1 MKEKTFRILRDR
13 LPVENKVKD
22 GFIHVDPHITS
33 GNFTTA
39 VPPGQNAG
47 EAILVNFEEY
57 VFSEEALRRLD
68 LRGLRP
74 GLPTELADLSKNHPD
89 SSELAGCF
97 PLVALGDS
105 WVGPLGN
112 LLVVYLVGDA
122 RGREMSLHWRGSG
135 WADTYWFLAFHT

>member
-1 MKEKTFRILRDR
+1 MKERAFRIVRDR
-13 LPVENKVKD
+13 LPLEDKVKD
-22 GFIHVDPHITS
+22 GFVYVDPHITS
-33 GNFTTA
+33 GNFTA
-39 VPPGQNAG
+39 LLPAKENAG

-57 VFSEEALRRLD
+57 LFSEEALRRLAMQ
-68 LRGLRP
+68 GLRP

-89 SSELAGCF
+89 SSALAACF

-112 LLVVYLVGDA
+112 LLVAYLVGDA
-122 RGREMSLHWRGSG
+122 RGRELSLHWRGSG

>member
-1 MKEKTFRILRDR
+1 VKQKIFPIVRDSR
-13 LPVENKVKD
+13 SLEEKVKE
-22 GFIHVDPHITS
+22 GFIYVDPHITS
-33 GNFTTA
+33 QNFGAA
-39 VPPGQNAG
+39 VGVPGAG
-47 EAILVNFEEY
+47 EAVLVNFEEY
-57 VFSEEALRRLD
+57 LFSEEALRRLD
-68 LRGLRP
+68 RLALRP

-89 SSELAGCF
+89 STELAGCF

-135 WADTYWFLAFHT
+135 WADTYWFLGFRT